1 MLNEFYDLIASDMV
15 YKICNSSKEEN
26 KLGIAESFA
35 GPARNLI
42 LNNSTTFNK
51 ITYINKS

>member
-26 KLGIAESFA
+26 KLGISKSFIEIN
-35 GPARNLI
+35 PISFLI
-42 LNNSTTFNK
+42 SSYCKT
-51 ITYINKS
+51 